1 MNRIIYKIESFL
13 KSLNL
18 QEKLLALY
26 IIALGNMDYAA
37 FLFQGKRVMYADVVF
52 VFLFFA
58 VILNV
63 KRENDWRLIAKLIL
77 PFSLLLVFF
86 IPSFYNSIS
95 IAASLSELGALAYL
109 VTLGASVAYVLIKA
123 NKKFNVFL
131 YLWVFTASF
140 VALIG
145 LAAFAAAL
153 VDKNLVYGNTLLF
166 YSKIESMAHH
176 FPRIDSLYENANMFL
191 TYLHTSIVF
200 AIVLFLSGLSPK
212 RKKLILICI
221 FIMLIA
227 AFFTGS
233 RRFTGLLLSLFLI
246 LHWIKGNK
254 KVFLAK
260 YFIFI
265 SFVLFLAISIITSI
279 WVVFPIKILKDKNA
293 KYVGLSIDHTYS
305 LHFLQPTVSINIFKK
320 HPLLGCGLGTYNK
333 NFKDNVDWKWLESS
347 FGFESYPDYAPQVSN
362 RTLNFDPHSVYL
374 GTLAETGLIGFVGL
388 LYFIIR
394 YISMLVSN
402 LKPGASFDGAKMIA
416 GCILAGFIGFILNGV
431 IIDILTMRHFWFM
444 IAVGTSVA
452 LNTRRLNA

>member
-77 PFSLLLVFF
+77 PFLLLLVFF

-95 IAASLSELGALAYL
+95 LAASLSELGALAYL

-123 NKKFNVFL
+123 DKKFNVFL

-200 AIVLFLSGLSPK
+200 AVVLFLSGLSPK

-246 LHWIKGNK
+246 LHWIKGGK
-254 KVFLAK
+254 KLSLAK

-265 SFVLFLAISIITSI
+265 SFALFFIISVITSI
-279 WVVFPIKILKDKNA
+279 WVVFPVKIAKDKDTES
-293 KYVGLSIDHTYS
+293 VRLSMDRAYS
-305 LHFLQPTVSINIFKK
+305 LHFLPPLVSIEIFKK
-320 HPLLGCGLGTYNK
+320 HPLIGCGLGTHNK
-333 NFKDNVDWKWLESS
+333 NFKENVNWEFVESS
-347 FGFESYPDYAPQVSN
+347 FGFEAYPAYSLQAKD
-362 RTLNFDPHSVYL
+362 RTLNFDPHSAYL
-374 GTLAETGLIGFVGL
+374 GALAETGLIGFLGL
-388 LYFIIR
+388 IYFFVR
-394 YISMLVSN
+394 YAHMLIKYI
-402 LKPGASFDGAKMIA
+402 KPDAGFGGVKMVAS
-416 GCILAGFIGFILNGV
+416 CILAGFIGFILNGV

-452 LNTRRLNA
+452 LNTRRLDA